1 MRTIDE
7 LITDSPTFAGLEPAH
22 LEFIAGCGRNEHI
35 AAGTMLM
42 REGELADR
50 FWLIRRGMVALELYV
65 PGREQLVI
73 ETLEPGDVVGWS
85 WLFHPYRW
93 ALDGRA
99 QGECHLITFDGV
111 CLRNKCDVDHDL
123 GFALMSR
130 FAADMVGRLQA
141 TRLQLADVHG
151 NVSATV

>member
-42 REGELADR
+42 REGELAER

-65 PGREQLVI
+65 PGREPLVI

-85 WLFHPYRW
+85 WLFPPFRW

-151 NVSATV
+151 NVSATA

>member
-7 LITDSPTFAGLEPAH
+7 LITDSPTFAGLDSAQ
-22 LEFIAGCGRNEHI
+22 LEFIAGCGRNEHV

-42 REGELADR
+42 RESEPADR
-50 FWLIRRGMVALELYV
+50 FWLIRRGIVALELYI
-65 PGREQLVI
+65 PGREPLVI

-85 WLFHPYRW
+85 WLFSPYRW

-99 QGECHLITFDGV
+99 HSECHLVTFDGV
-111 CLRNKCDVDHDL
+111 CLRQKCEADHDL

-130 FAADMVGRLQA
+130 FAADIVGRLQA

-151 NVSATV
+151 NAPTPA

>member
-7 LITDSPTFAGLEPAH
+7 LITDSPTFAGLDEPQ
-22 LEFIAGCGRNEHI
+22 LKFIAGCARNEPVES
-35 AAGTMLM
+35 GTMLM
-42 REGELADR
+42 REGEPAER
-50 FWLIRRGMVALELYV
+50 FWLIRRGIVALELYV
-65 PGREQLVI
+65 PGREPLVI

-85 WLFHPYRW
+85 WLFPPYRW

-99 QGECHLITFDGV
+99 HGECHLVVFDGV
-111 CLRNKCDVDHDL
+111 CLRRKCEADHDL

-130 FAADMVGRLQA
+130 FAADIVGRLQA

-151 NVSATV
+151 RATAAA

>member
-22 LEFIAGCGRNEHI
+22 LEFIAGCGRNERI

-42 REGELADR
+42 REGELAER

-65 PGREQLVI
+65 PGREPLVI

-85 WLFHPYRW
+85 WLFPPYRW